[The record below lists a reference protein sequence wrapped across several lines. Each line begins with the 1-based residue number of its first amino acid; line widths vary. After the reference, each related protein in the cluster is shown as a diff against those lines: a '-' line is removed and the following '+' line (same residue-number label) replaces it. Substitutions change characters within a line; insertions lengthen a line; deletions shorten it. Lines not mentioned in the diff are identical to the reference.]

1 MKKIIFFSS
10 KKICFGHR
18 IYKLCKDTNRIN
30 LLHLSAPISIYLIMQ
45 KQIKKIFL
53 WIDLLLR
60 KIAQGIISLYQWI
73 LSPDKSPFLR
83 HWLGGRVC
91 KHYPHCSQY

>member
-1 MKKIIFFSS
+1 
-10 KKICFGHR
+10 
-18 IYKLCKDTNRIN
+18 
-30 LLHLSAPISIYLIMQ
+30 MQ

-53 WIDLLLR
+53 WIDLLSR
-60 KIAQGIISLYQWI
+60 KIAQGIISLYQWT